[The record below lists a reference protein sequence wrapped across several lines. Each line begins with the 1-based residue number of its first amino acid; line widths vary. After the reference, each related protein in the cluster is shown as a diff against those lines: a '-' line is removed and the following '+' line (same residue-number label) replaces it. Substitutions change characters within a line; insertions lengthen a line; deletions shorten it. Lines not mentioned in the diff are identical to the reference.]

1 MPTSLAVSLRIIAQA
16 DLTPSSPITGAIL
29 AKLENATGGR
39 YWTQG
44 TATGNAS
51 QCYIADVTL
60 TSGQTV
66 NYNTLAAGALVD
78 TGNAT
83 VDLDEL
89 KGLIVLCN
97 TGAIRVEAPAANF
110 IGIFA
115 DANGAVKLGAGQCMA
130 LDLGAGGLDVTT
142 NGKFDITETAAAA
155 ATYSIMFW
163 GAA

>member
-1 MPTSLAVSLRIIAQA
+1 MSTSLAVSLRIVAQA

-29 AKLENATGGR
+29 ARLENATGGR

-44 TATGNAS
+44 TSTGNAS

-60 TSGQTV
+60 SSGQTV

-78 TGNAT
+78 TGGAT

-97 TGAIRVEAPAANF
+97 TGAIKIDAPAANF

-115 DANGAVKLGAGQCMA
+115 DATDKIRIGAGQCVA
-130 LDLGAGGLDVTT
+130 FDFGPGGLDVTT
-142 NGKFDITETAAAA
+142 NSKWDIVETASAA

-163 GAA
+163 GAQ

>member
-1 MPTSLAVSLRIIAQA
+1 MATSLGVSLRIIAQA

-39 YWTQG
+39 FWTQG
-44 TATGNAS
+44 TSTGNADRV
-51 QCYIADVTL
+51 YLADVTL

-66 NYNTLAAGALVD
+66 NYNTLAAGSLTDIA
-78 TGNAT
+78 GQAI
-83 VDLDEL
+83 DLDEL

-97 TGAIRVEAPAANF
+97 TGAIKIDAPAANF

-115 DANGAVKLGAGQCMA
+115 DANGAIKLGAGNCA
-130 LDLGAGGLDVTT
+130 AFDLGAGGLNVATDS
-142 NGKFDITETAAAA
+142 KWDITETASAA

-163 GAA
+163 GAQ

>member
-1 MPTSLAVSLRIIAQA
+1 MATSLAVSLRIIAQA
-16 DLTPSSPITGAIL
+16 DLTPSNPLVGAIL

-44 TATGNAS
+44 TSIGNADRV
-51 QCYIADVTL
+51 YLADVTL

-66 NYNTLAAGALVD
+66 NYNTLAAGSLTDIA
-78 TGNAT
+78 GQAI
-83 VDLDEL
+83 DLDEL
-89 KGLIVLCN
+89 KGLVILCN
-97 TGAIRVEAPAANF
+97 TGAIKIDAPAANF

-115 DANGAVKLGAGQCMA
+115 DASDLIKLGAGNCIA
-130 LDLGAGGLDVTT
+130 FDFGPGGLDVTT
-142 NGKFDITETAAAA
+142 NSKWDIVETASAA

>member
-1 MPTSLAVSLRIIAQA
+1 MSTSLAVSLRIVAQA

-29 AKLENATGGR
+29 ARLENATGGR

-44 TATGNAS
+44 TGTGNAS
-51 QCYIADVTL
+51 QCYLADVTL
-60 TSGQTV
+60 SSGQTV
-66 NYNTLAAGALVD
+66 NYNTLAAGALLD
-78 TGNAT
+78 TGGAT

-97 TGAIRVEAPAANF
+97 TGAIKIDATAANF

-115 DANGAVKLGAGQCMA
+115 DASDLIKIGAGQCVA
-130 LDLGAGGLDVTT
+130 FDFGPGGLDVTT
-142 NGKFDITETAAAA
+142 NSKWDIVETASAA
-155 ATYSIMFW
+155 ATYSIIFW

>member
-29 AKLENATGGR
+29 ARLENATGGR

-44 TATGNAS
+44 TSTGNAS
-51 QCYIADVTL
+51 QCYLADVTL
-60 TSGQTV
+60 TSGQTN

-78 TGNAT
+78 TGGAT

-89 KGLIVLCN
+89 KGLIVVCN
-97 TGAIRVEAPAANF
+97 TGAIKIDAPAANF

-115 DANGAVKLGAGQCMA
+115 DATDKIRIGAGQCVA
-130 LDLGAGGLDVTT
+130 FDFGPGGLDVTT
-142 NGKFDITETAAAA
+142 NSKWDIVETASAA